1 MLRTVT
7 REEELPIYWAGL
19 TQMAVAQHTLQ
30 PQYILL
36 LLLIS
41 VWDVIILEGGASL
54 SVHPMLPRTV
64 DLWSVEASAWL
75 I

>member
-1 MLRTVT
+1 
-7 REEELPIYWAGL
+7 
-19 TQMAVAQHTLQ
+19 MAVAQHTLQ

-41 VWDVIILEGGASL
+41 VWDVIILEGGVSL